1 MRSSPAL
8 LLGLVAVPVRDAG
21 AAHRLNAK
29 PSPLTRAAPAAATRA
44 ASGGLAR
51 AACALRGGG
60 ESFFGDL
67 YDFSDQA
74 GSAAVRPRRASA
86 PRGQRPSLGLPA
98 GLLWFAVK
106 SLSLIAVAGS
116 GVFVGRSTAR
126 ARSRGVRNGFE
137 RGGVAAP
144 GKNNDASSHRRT
156 ARRPCTRRASRSSRR
171 GCTA

>member
-1 MRSSPAL
+1 MRSTPAL

-29 PSPLTRAAPAAATRA
+29 PSPLRVAPAAATRA

-74 GSAAVRPRRASA
+74 GSAAARPRRASA
-86 PRGQRPSLGLPA
+86 PRGARPSLGLPA

-137 RGGVAAP
+137 RGRVAAP
-144 GKNNDASSHRRT
+144 GKKNDASSHRRT

-171 GCTA
+171 GCTG

>member
-1 MRSSPAL
+1 MRSTPAL
-8 LLGLVAVPVRDAG
+8 LLGLVAVRDAG
-21 AAHRLNAK
+21 ADLRNNAK
-29 PSPLTRAAPAAATRA
+29 PSPLRAAPAAATRA

-74 GSAAVRPRRASA
+74 GSAAARPRRASA

-171 GCTA
+171 GCTG